1 MYKKQR
7 LKRSYN
13 HLIITKKREPQKRAG
28 EHLSRLRGRRAD
40 QIRSARP
47 WAPSSR
53 AEKGQARI
61 LIPSACQPPGGGQVG
76 MDGQEHAYHLQ
87 QAESGHS
94 SLGRYNG
101 RGHELVLLPS
111 AGVITSRQSLLL
123 LPDFFLRSTL
133 GLHRRGQAPGLLS
146 A

>member
-1 MYKKQR
+1 
-7 LKRSYN
+7 
-13 HLIITKKREPQKRAG
+13 
-28 EHLSRLRGRRAD
+28 
-40 QIRSARP
+40 
-47 WAPSSR
+47 
-53 AEKGQARI
+53 
-61 LIPSACQPPGGGQVG
+61 

-123 LPDFFLRSTL
+123 LPDFFFKKYARPSQERPGAGTFICLTCVCLAGTRPTWGPGALARSI
-133 GLHRRGQAPGLLS
+133 
-146 A
+146 

>member
-1 MYKKQR
+1 
-7 LKRSYN
+7 
-13 HLIITKKREPQKRAG
+13 
-28 EHLSRLRGRRAD
+28 
-40 QIRSARP
+40 
-47 WAPSSR
+47 
-53 AEKGQARI
+53 
-61 LIPSACQPPGGGQVG
+61 

-123 LPDFFLRSTL
+123 LPDFFF
-133 GLHRRGQAPGLLS
+133 
-146 A
+146 